1 MLSPHSASPQGGR
14 SLGDSGAA
22 SRNKTLPLKCG
33 KPHTFTAST
42 TTIPK
47 RKKRKKV
54 RSMNPVPFWNH
65 LSHEQD
71 CKCTNKHRLVSNH
84 CLVCLKC
91 SLARSMY
98 HFGSSDPC
106 LFPQVSLP
114 PSISQLGEEL
124 DGCHGLVSS
133 SDWGVASWHR
143 TEARGNA

>member
-1 MLSPHSASPQGGR
+1 MLSPHSASPRREESGGQWGR
-14 SLGDSGAA
+14 EQEQDPAFEMWKATYIYGQHHNHSQTKTEEKGAINESCTFLESLE
-22 SRNKTLPLKCG
+22 
-33 KPHTFTAST
+33 
-42 TTIPK
+42 PK
-47 RKKRKKV
+47 
-54 RSMNPVPFWNH
+54 
-65 LSHEQD
+65 QD
-71 CKCTNKHRLVSNH
+71 CKRTNKHRLVSNH